1 MNRIITD
8 NEEPKSEKA
17 DTSKLSD
24 TVKKVA
30 DFDFNISREML
41 LKQLPFALF
50 ICFLIV
56 LLIWNGHSTEKLIR
70 SIDKVNKE
78 NKELRSEYTSIM
90 SEMMNQSRQSSIAKR
105 LENIGIKE
113 SKNPPQKITINGN

>member
-8 NEEPKSEKA
+8 NEEPKIEKA

-50 ICFLIV
+50 ICFLLV
-56 LLIWNGHSTEKLIR
+56 LLIWNGHTTEKLIR

-105 LENIGIKE
+105 LENVGIKE

>member
-1 MNRIITD
+1 MNRIIAD
-8 NEEPKSEKA
+8 NEEPKIEKP

-50 ICFLIV
+50 ICFLLV
-56 LLIWNGHSTEKLIR
+56 LLIWNGHTTEKLIR

>member
-8 NEEPKSEKA
+8 NEEPKIEKA
-17 DTSKLSD
+17 DASKLSD

-50 ICFLIV
+50 ICFLLV
-56 LLIWNGHSTEKLIR
+56 LLIWNGHTTEKLIR

-105 LENIGIKE
+105 LEHLGIKE

>member
-8 NEEPKSEKA
+8 SEEPKIEKA

-50 ICFLIV
+50 ICFLLV
-56 LLIWNGHSTEKLIR
+56 LLIWNGHTTEKLIR

-105 LENIGIKE
+105 LEHLGIKE

>member
-8 NEEPKSEKA
+8 NEEPKIEKA

-50 ICFLIV
+50 ICFLLV
-56 LLIWNGHSTEKLIR
+56 LLIWNGHTTEKLIR

-105 LENIGIKE
+105 LENIVIKE

>member
-8 NEEPKSEKA
+8 NEDPKIEKA

-30 DFDFNISREML
+30 DFDFNISREIL

-50 ICFLIV
+50 ICFLLV
-56 LLIWNGHSTEKLIR
+56 LLIWNGHTTEKLIR

-105 LENIGIKE
+105 LENVGIKE

>member
-8 NEEPKSEKA
+8 NEVPKIEKA

-50 ICFLIV
+50 ICFLLV
-56 LLIWNGHSTEKLIR
+56 LLIWNGHTTEKLIR

>member
-8 NEEPKSEKA
+8 NEEPKIEKA

-50 ICFLIV
+50 ICFLLV
-56 LLIWNGHSTEKLIR
+56 LLIWNGHTTEKLIR

>member
-8 NEEPKSEKA
+8 NEEPKIEKP

-50 ICFLIV
+50 ICFLLV
-56 LLIWNGHSTEKLIR
+56 LFIWNGHTTEKLIR

-113 SKNPPQKITINGN
+113 SINPPQKITINGN

>member
-8 NEEPKSEKA
+8 NEEPKIEKA

-41 LKQLPFALF
+41 LKQLPFGLF
-50 ICFLIV
+50 ICFLLV
-56 LLIWNGHSTEKLIR
+56 LLIWNGHTTEKLIR

-105 LENIGIKE
+105 LENLGIKE
-113 SKNPPQKITINGN
+113 SKNPPQKITVNGN

>member
-8 NEEPKSEKA
+8 NEEPKIEKA

-50 ICFLIV
+50 ICFLLV
-56 LLIWNGHSTEKLIR
+56 LLIWNGHTTEKLIR

-113 SKNPPQKITINGN
+113 SINPPQKITINGN